1 MIDALEWVH
10 HDGSELYVS
19 NQAPELGEIVDV
31 RLRVPQDLALTS
43 VHVRVLHDGEPRF
56 FAADIHEESA
66 SERWYVAA
74 MPIRNRRSVYRWLIA
89 GPQIGHVWIT
99 AGGHFHHEL
108 SDASDFVITAH
119 PMPPA
124 WARRSVAYQ
133 VFPDRFAASGRRY
146 ELPTWAVP
154 RSWAERPNGRSPQT
168 GQEYFGG
175 DLWGIIDRLD
185 HLIDLGVNVL
195 YLTPFFPAGSTHRYD
210 ASTFSHVDP
219 LLGGDEAMHALL
231 EACHARGLKV
241 MGDITLNHCGRNHE
255 WFVAALDGDEQVR
268 EFFTFDD
275 SLEHG
280 YECWWGVPSLPKF
293 NYRSQT
299 LRHALISGPKS
310 TVRHWL
316 RSGLDGWRVDVANMT
331 GRQAS
336 LDVTHEVAREVH
348 DTVRSEGDQLLLI
361 AEHGHDAGAD
371 LDGDGWHGTMNYT
384 ALCRPVWSWLAD
396 DDFDRALFSD
406 PAGLPRINGHQMVAT
421 MRSFTSRMPWRS
433 YVHSWP
439 LLGSHDTARIRSVVG
454 TSERQ
459 VAAATLLFTL
469 PGTPMVFAGDEVGAE
484 GLWGEDSRTP
494 FPWDQPATW
503 DSATLTAYRD
513 LIQLRREEPAL
524 ADGGLRWVCVSDDA
538 VAYLRESNSQRLL
551 VAVARAATSVDL
563 AADRIELRGARQL
576 WGSLRLTTSEDGAT
590 VHAPAAGGAVW
601 QLS

>member
-19 NQAPELGEIVDV
+19 NPAPELGDVIEV
-31 RLRVPQDLALTS
+31 RLRVPHDVALDS

-56 FAADIHEESA
+56 FTAVVGEESA
-66 SERWYVAA
+66 AERWYVAA
-74 MPIRNRRSVYRWLIA
+74 MPIRNRRTVYRWLIA
-89 GPQIGHVWIT
+89 GPQIGHIWLT
-99 AGGHFHHEL
+99 AGGLRDHEV

-124 WARRSVAYQ
+124 WARQSVAYQ
-133 VFPDRFAASGRRY
+133 VFPDRFAASDRRY
-146 ELPTWAVP
+146 ELPMWTVP
-154 RSWAERPNGRSPQT
+154 RSWDERPNGRSPHT

-185 HLIDLGVNVL
+185 HLRALGVNIL
-195 YLTPFFPAGSTHRYD
+195 YLTPIFPAGSTHRYD
-210 ASTFSHVDP
+210 ATTFNQVDP
-219 LLGGDEAMHALL
+219 LLGGDEALRALI
-231 EACHARGLKV
+231 ESCHARGIRV

-255 WFVAALDGDEQVR
+255 WFVAALDGDERAR

-275 SLEHG
+275 NLKHG
-280 YECWWGVPSLPKF
+280 YECWWDVPSLPKF
-293 NYRSQT
+293 NYTSES
-299 LRHALISGPKS
+299 LREELISGPHS
-310 TVRHWL
+310 VVRTWL
-316 RSGLDGWRVDVANMT
+316 RRGFDGWRVDVANMT
-331 GRQAS
+331 GRQGG

-348 DTVRSEGDQLLLI
+348 DAVRAEGAELLLI

-439 LLGSHDTARIRSVVG
+439 LLGSHDTARIRSVVR

-459 VAAATLLFTL
+459 IAAAALLFTL
-469 PGTPMVFAGDEVGAE
+469 PGTPMVFAGDEIGAE

-494 FPWDQPATW
+494 FPWDQPDTW
-503 DSATLTAYRD
+503 DSTTLTAYRD
-513 LIQLRREEPAL
+513 LIRLRREEPAL
-524 ADGGLRWVCVSDDA
+524 ADGGLRWVSVSDDM
-538 VAYLRESNSQRLL
+538 VVYLRESSAQRLL
-551 VAVARAATSVDL
+551 IAVARAATSVDV
-563 AADRIELRGARQL
+563 AGDRLDVRGEHRL
-576 WGSLRLTTSEDGAT
+576 WGSLSLGTSGDGAT
-590 VHAPAAGGAVW
+590 VTAPAAGAAVW
-601 QLS
+601 RLS